1 MTTTKLI
8 PSHLTKPHA
17 DANNYFLFNS
27 RKKRKQND
35 DTYDIYTPRYVVFF
49 YIYKC
54 FNIFIRYIYTQTF
67 CTLADFINE

>member
-27 RKKRKQND
+27 RKKKENKMMIPM
-35 DTYDIYTPRYVVFF
+35 IYTPPVMSSFF
-49 YIYKC
+49 
-54 FNIFIRYIYTQTF
+54 IFINVLIYLFDIYILRRFAHWQ
-67 CTLADFINE
+67 IS